1 MEEVR
6 ASVPMLGGLGA
17 KAGADEGSASAY
29 AEVKGET
36 ATPFAE
42 GKDGSGAAEEADA
55 LGDDAAEGK
64 DEATRPVRSGPPFE
78 IAAVV
83 GCGFLGAR
91 IALEL
96 ASQQVKVRVYDRST
110 PASEVQSKIRALLP
124 EFMAGLEL
132 AGISND
138 EKNALFDAAVARVAG
153 CNSIEEAVAT
163 AR

>member
-1 MEEVR
+1 
-6 ASVPMLGGLGA
+6 MLRGLGA
-17 KAGADEGSASAY
+17 KAGADEGSASAD
-29 AEVKGET
+29 AEVKGEA

-42 GKDGSGAAEEADA
+42 GKDGSGAAAEADA
-55 LGDDAAEGK
+55 KVDAAEGK

-96 ASQQVKVRVYDRST
+96 ASQQVQVRVYDRST
-110 PASEVQSKIRALLP
+110 PASEIQSKIRALLP
-124 EFMAGLEL
+124 EFMTGLKL
-132 AGISND
+132 AEISND
-138 EKNALFDAAVARVAG
+138 EKNTLFDAAVARVAG
-153 CNSIEEAVAT
+153 CDSIEEAVAT